1 MKKVFSII
9 AISVL
14 LAGCTMNE
22 SKEARIQKLE
32 SAAVKSAENIIQLE
46 ERIVNLEATI
56 KVLEARM
63 LEIDN
68 Q

>member
-1 MKKVFSII
+1 MKKVFMII

-14 LAGCTMNE
+14 LAGCTMNK

-32 SAAVKSAENIIQLE
+32 SEAVKSAENIIQLE

-56 KVLEARM
+56 KVLEAIM
-63 LEIDN
+63 LELESD
-68 Q
+68 